1 MPKYVNQL
9 CLSPTLYVS
18 TDHCIV
24 PLDVVSVEKDVI
36 LVTSFLFPWE
46 WILSYGN
53 TLLVFY
59 VRFTLLFFGFVLNP
73 YQMYT

>member
-1 MPKYVNQL
+1 MDFQVACGANEGAFGEGKV
-9 CLSPTLYVS
+9 
-18 TDHCIV
+18 
-24 PLDVVSVEKDVI
+24 VVSVEKDVI

-46 WILSYGN
+46 RILSYGN